1 MFMPRERKRSHPKSL
16 LKKKMV
22 AELGYPSLFSQPED
36 SSNFNFKIIYEEEL
50 EGYIIE
56 CNPLYINVME
66 ALEDAESEI

>member
-1 MFMPRERKRSHPKSL
+1 
-16 LKKKMV
+16 MV